1 MYHDMSA
8 AVKYPWNLG
17 ACYQCRALSPLRRR
31 SRPSSQRCQ
40 RPPLG
45 ADVAAPQKFAAL
57 QAGCLSPP
65 VRSPRAPPLHQSPLP
80 QRPTP
85 ASSPRIEGHYPVALP
100 TLPVPADETPLL
112 FLNLVPLPDQA
123 PRLVH
128 GEHEQGKR
136 FFPTSIFL
144 SVIDQ

>member
-100 TLPVPADETPLL
+100 TLPVPADETPPL

-123 PRLVH
+123 PSSSMASTSREKGSSLL
-128 GEHEQGKR
+128 Q
-136 FFPTSIFL
+136 FFSP
-144 SVIDQ
+144 